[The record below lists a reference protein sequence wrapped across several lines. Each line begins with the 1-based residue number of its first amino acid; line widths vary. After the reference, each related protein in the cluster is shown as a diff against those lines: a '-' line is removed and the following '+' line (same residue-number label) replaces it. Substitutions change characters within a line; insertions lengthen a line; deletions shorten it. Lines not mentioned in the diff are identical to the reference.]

1 MKLPTV
7 AATETGIQAGPR
19 QLNDYSTVAD
29 LGEVADTELADG
41 IKTFMDE
48 AMGRLESLFSTYQT
62 SRENEDFTTRQDVNA
77 RRTATRLD
85 QSFDAHG
92 NVVKQYKDGHAE
104 LGIRMGWTQQG
115 CDTAS
120 AILRQGLLESSKRP
134 YVVMGRGERRE
145 NRNVEKMVTAL
156 VDDMLRRGGFKRVF
170 PYICDLCPRIGTGIL
185 RYEMGREARY
195 EMVKEGVWEE
205 RMPIL
210 RPKFSV
216 WPLEH
221 VYVSHPKL
229 PEASDQEGVFWLIPD
244 VTLAQLEEDEII
256 QTPDGRVS
264 GGKFRNLETVRKMAE
279 DYQSVNSGS
288 DSSSFFP
295 RATLVEYEGAL
306 PILGWVKK
314 ELLTWR
320 IARFFGV
327 DVGED
332 PNPLDEQ
339 AVLKW
344 GRKLARITHWRVSY
358 LKDWSG
364 GVSTSSSTGRILLDF
379 APLPQNRNSLYK
391 FGWARDS
398 LKFYQLSFPDLG
410 KRLEDAADG
419 IRNSDLWTTYFNS
432 HPSVVANETGLW
444 DQTIEEV
451 QKLLHTPDAL
461 VKGRSG
467 ISVRDIVQF
476 MQLPVDVN
484 AEGKIAVLKQ
494 EFEETTRVNGA
505 AKGTDKA
512 PGSGTLGEIQ
522 MNSAR
527 STQKLNDVI
536 LNNSQEL
543 CRLMKDIL
551 RDLWMMFQ
559 RSASQSAGQP
569 ASQDGLLARLNP
581 FVEYASMVSGLPP
594 SDIEKILPSV
604 DELPEEVDF
613 VNPVGIGSDRTVTAQ
628 LMLNGYQV
636 TAGEAFPD
644 KVTFMRNYLEY
655 GGVARAEDITQS
667 NQGMDPSDEERM
679 LAQGTWVAPDPKED
693 LAAHLMSHAAAMN
706 EVQQRISQGEVRPE
720 DEVYLAQ
727 LGQHIQQTLQLIGLQ
742 MQMMQMEAE
751 MSGQPDGGAVRQPGT
766 KEGKSKPAGAEKKSG
781 STPVKSKNGKA
792 SQPQKKEAVG
802 SDVIGQARR
811 VPNAR

>member
-1 MKLPTV
+1 MEPT
-7 AATETGIQAGPR
+7 TETGIQAAPR
-19 QLNDYSTVAD
+19 ALNDYSPVAD
-29 LGEVADTELADG
+29 LGEVVDTELADG
-41 IKTFMDE
+41 LKKFMNE
-48 AMGRLESLFSTYQT
+48 AVGRLESLFSTYQT
-62 SRENEDFTTRQDVNA
+62 SRENEDFTQRQDVNA
-77 RRTATRLD
+77 RRMATRLD
-85 QSFDAHG
+85 QSFDADG
-92 NVVKQYKDGHAE
+92 NVVPTYKDGHAE

-115 CDTAS
+115 CDTAA

-156 VDDMLRRGGFKRVF
+156 VDDMLRRGEFKRRY
-170 PYICDLCPRIGTGIL
+170 PYICELAPRQGTAIL
-185 RYEMGREARY
+185 RYEMLREARY

-229 PEASDQEGVFWLIPD
+229 PEASDQEGVFWLTPD
-244 VTLAQLEEDEII
+244 VTLAQLEEDEVI
-256 QTPDGRVS
+256 QIPDGRVS

-279 DYQSVNSGS
+279 DYQTVNSGS
-288 DSSSFFP
+288 SSSSFFP

-314 ELLTWR
+314 ELLMWR
-320 IARFFGV
+320 IAKFFGV

-332 PNPLDEQ
+332 PNPLDKK

-379 APLPQNRNSLYK
+379 APITQNRNSLYK
-391 FGWARDS
+391 STWARDG
-398 LKFYQLSFPDLG
+398 LCFYGLSFPDLA

-419 IRNSDLWTTYFNS
+419 IRNSDLWTTYFNA
-432 HPSVVANETGLW
+432 HPSVMVNETGLQ

-451 QKLLHTPDAL
+451 EKLLHTPEKL
-461 VKGRSG
+461 VKGHG
-467 ISVRDIVQF
+467 VNVRDIVQF
-476 MQLPVDVN
+476 MQLPVD
-484 AEGKIAVLKQ
+484 AEAETKIAVLKQ
-494 EFEETTRVNGA
+494 EFEETTMVNGA
-505 AKGTDKA
+505 AKGTDQA

-527 STQKLNDVI
+527 STQKLNNVI

-551 RDLWMMFQ
+551 RDLWMMFKGV
-559 RSASQSAGQP
+559 RQSANPPINPSTGQP
-569 ASQDGLLARLNP
+569 DGLLARMNP
-581 FVEYASMVSGLPP
+581 FVEYASMVSGLPA

-613 VNPVGIGSDRTVTAQ
+613 LNPVGIGNDGTVLAQ
-628 LMLNGYQV
+628 QMMLLFQT
-636 TAGEAFPD
+636 TAGAAFPD
-644 KVTFMRNYLEY
+644 VVSFARTVLEL
-655 GGVARAEDITQS
+655 GGCSRAEDITQS
-667 NQGMDPSDEERM
+667 NQGMDPADEERM

-693 LAAHLMSHAAAMN
+693 LAAHLMSHTAAMN
-706 EVQQRISQGEVRPE
+706 EAQQRITQGEVRPE
-720 DEVYLAQ
+720 DEVYLTQ
-727 LGQHIQQTLQLIGLQ
+727 LGQHIQQTRELIGLQ
-742 MQMMQMEAE
+742 LEMTQMAAALGGGAA
-751 MSGQPDGGAVRQPGT
+751 GQPGNL
-766 KEGKSKPAGAEKKSG
+766 
-781 STPVKSKNGKA
+781 PVKQGGPEGGKPRL
-792 SQPQKKEAVG
+792 S
-802 SDVIGQARR
+802 ARR
-811 VPNAR
+811 DGTNRTNGTNEKRGESTGATPTKKTDNVPRETSNR